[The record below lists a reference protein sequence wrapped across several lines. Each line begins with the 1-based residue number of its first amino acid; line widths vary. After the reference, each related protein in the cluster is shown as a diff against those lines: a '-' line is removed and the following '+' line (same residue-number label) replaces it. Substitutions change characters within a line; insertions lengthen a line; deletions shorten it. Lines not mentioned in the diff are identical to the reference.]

1 MSQVR
6 PRQIWSPH
14 PAEARNSALGQFAK
28 RQGFGIDEYDALWSW
43 SVSRPAEYW
52 SEVWKYAG
60 LQGSTGKGGLTSAED
75 MATVRFF
82 DDGEVNVAEN
92 LLASPGGRVAVIEA
106 GVEGVRRSW
115 TFAELRQHVESVAE
129 WLRSS
134 GVGPGD
140 VVAAVLP
147 NRVEAV
153 VSFLACTA
161 VGAVWTAC
169 ASELSGDAILDRIG
183 QVEPK
188 ILFVCYEYFYNGKK
202 FEFKEVADRL
212 VAALQTLQAVVV
224 VGRDT
229 DVQLKASD
237 GCNVEH
243 LRYCTVAER
252 AGHFEWKR
260 FAFNSPALIM
270 YTSGTTGKPKA
281 MVHSGGGVLLKLTSE
296 HAFHVGAGEGDVMFW
311 YSNIGWMMFL
321 WLAFA
326 LVRGTAIVLYEDAA
340 IPNGADG
347 PDLGTLWRIAEAA
360 GVTVM
365 GVSPSYISAMADG
378 GYSPKDSHKLG
389 RLHTI
394 LAAGAP
400 VSAEQFEWIHSNV
413 SALARFSPISG
424 GTELMSAFV
433 GGSPLHSVRAGEM
446 SCRCLGMAVNVFDE
460 HGVPVVGRKGE
471 LVCTEPFPSM
481 PLTFVGA
488 NGNARYR
495 AAYFEHFPKVWTHGD
510 LAELTISGGI
520 VIYGRSDTTLN
531 PGGVRIGTAEIYR
544 PLADIGA
551 VEAAVVFGRPVK
563 NTEEIVLC
571 VKLSDGRHLDKELAA
586 EIRAALR
593 KKASP
598 RHVPHAI
605 YQVDAVPL
613 THNGKPIEAAAKAAA
628 TSADISRFTALCNPE
643 CLGQFSNLREADAL

>member
-1 MSQVR
+1 MSQAR
-6 PRQIWSPH
+6 PRQIWNPQ
-14 PAEARNSALGQFAK
+14 PAQARNSALGQFAK
-28 RQGFGIDEYDALWSW
+28 RQGFGIDEYDALWRW

-52 SEVWKYAG
+52 SEVWEYAG
-60 LQGSTGKGGLTSAED
+60 LQGSIGEGGLTGADD

-92 LLASPGGRVAVIEA
+92 LLAAPGQHVAVIEA
-106 GVEGVRRSW
+106 GAEGVRRRW
-115 TFAELRQHVESVAE
+115 TFAELRQDVEAVAE
-129 WLRSS
+129 WLRGS

-147 NRVEAV
+147 NRAEAV

-161 VGAVWTAC
+161 VGAIWTAC
-169 ASELSGDAILDRIG
+169 APEFSGEAILDRIG

-188 ILFVCYEYFYNGKK
+188 ILFVCHEYFYNGKK

-212 VAALQTLQAVVV
+212 VASLTTLQAVVV

-229 DVQLKASD
+229 DVRLEASARCD
-237 GCNVEH
+237 VEH
-243 LRYCTVAER
+243 LLYCTVAEPAR
-252 AGHFEWKR
+252 PFEWKR

-340 IPNGADG
+340 IPNGAEG
-347 PDLGTLWRIAEAA
+347 PDIGALWRIAEAA

-378 GYSPKDSHKLG
+378 GYSPKDSHQLE

-413 SALARFSPISG
+413 SPTARFSPISG

-460 HGVPVVGRKGE
+460 RGVPVVGRKGE

-481 PLTFVGA
+481 PLTFWGA
-488 NGNARYR
+488 NGDARYR
-495 AAYFEHFPKVWTHGD
+495 AAYFENYPKVWTHGD
-510 LAELTISGGI
+510 LAEQTISGGI

-544 PLADIGA
+544 PLAGISV

-571 VKLSDGRHLDKELAA
+571 VKLLDGLHLDKKLAA

-593 KKASP
+593 SKASP

-613 THNGKPIEAAAKAAA
+613 THNGKPVEAAAKAAA
-628 TSADISRFTALCNPE
+628 TLSDLSRFTALSNPE
-643 CLGQFSNLREADAL
+643 CLGQFANLSEVDAL